1 MSKPVQEKKET
12 IKIGKWD
19 IPKNLLNE
27 YVKFRA
33 LADAYALNN
42 PKVTGERLVPM
53 SEYERAMRW
62 QMCVQQVM
70 ELHREICE
78 AVNIPYSENPDDEFY
93 KLFISE
99 TEKRVRSLDR
109 S

>member
-1 MSKPVQEKKET
+1 MSEET
-12 IKIGKWD
+12 TKIGKYD
-19 IPKNLLNE
+19 IPKNLLAE

-33 LADAYALNN
+33 LADAYALQN
-42 PKVTGERLVPM
+42 PKVTGGRLVPM

-62 QMCVQQVM
+62 QTCVQRVM
-70 ELHREICE
+70 ELHREICK
-78 AVNIPYSENPDDEFY
+78 VINVPYSENLDDEFY